1 MDIHF
6 FLSAPFIYAWKSTS
20 VKWKQNRQGPD
31 NNLCFISDCRQ
42 MLARLG
48 QSQAPPRIASPS
60 TRPGRLPARTGTG
73 RSLWPTAAWGRGWGS
88 PTGGRAPRPRASG
101 WWWARPVSW
110 RLSSYRDPEPTFLLT
125 EKSTRMSHLLGK
137 LSVNSSGVSV
147 YSRFYGKWGANKSE
161 SFKSLL

>member
-1 MDIHF
+1 MIWSNWICEPYTMANYMQNICGNYCSLKQLPHDFNDHTKFYSSHI
-6 FLSAPFIYAWKSTS
+6 SAGSKRAWEK
-20 VKWKQNRQGPD
+20 K
-31 NNLCFISDCRQ
+31 
-42 MLARLG
+42 RLLLLTN
-48 QSQAPPRIASPS
+48 IASPS

-110 RLSSYRDPEPTFLLT
+110 RRSSYRDPEPTFLLT

-137 LSVNSSGVSV
+137 LSVNSSG
-147 YSRFYGKWGANKSE
+147 
-161 SFKSLL
+161 